1 MNLARIS
8 CGYINFIIIIIIMIK
23 TVAILW
29 FENPNEDAL
38 LSESS

>member
-1 MNLARIS
+1 MYTARILS
-8 CGYINFIIIIIIMIK
+8 RGNIKFIIIIRK

>member
-1 MNLARIS
+1 MCTARIS
-8 CGYINFIIIIIIMIK
+8 CGNIKFIIIMIK

-38 LSESS
+38 LLSESS